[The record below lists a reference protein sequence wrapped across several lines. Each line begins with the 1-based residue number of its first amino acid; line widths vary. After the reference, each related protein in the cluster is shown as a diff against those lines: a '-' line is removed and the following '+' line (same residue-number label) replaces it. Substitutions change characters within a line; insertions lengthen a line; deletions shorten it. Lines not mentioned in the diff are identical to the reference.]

1 MVSSLERTANNS
13 NINSTFGSSY
23 NIGDINTTIQVE
35 KLDNN
40 TDIEKVARQVENRIM
55 KSIRNRVTVSI
66 S

>member
-1 MVSSLERTANNS
+1 MFKSGRMFLLFSVD
-13 NINSTFGSSY
+13 STFGSSY